1 MAHPGFLEWATSIR
15 IIMANDPGRQFFH
28 DQIQNHGFLFLE
40 GYLENI
46 LAGPK
51 QEWVDTR

>member
-1 MAHPGFLEWATSIR
+1 MAHPGFLEWATSLR

-51 QEWVDTR
+51 QE